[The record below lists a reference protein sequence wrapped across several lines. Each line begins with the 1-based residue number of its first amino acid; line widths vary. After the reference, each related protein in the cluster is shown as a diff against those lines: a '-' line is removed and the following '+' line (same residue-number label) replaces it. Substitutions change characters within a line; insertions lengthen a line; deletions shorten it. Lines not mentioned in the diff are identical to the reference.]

1 MVRSIW
7 KRTLVTTFAWAGL
20 AWAQQPITSSSP
32 AAKPGESTA
41 QYFTVQETGKAGQK
55 CKILKNWKTPE
66 GKTAY
71 QVQALDTGEMMTIVE
86 TGTVKNVPAVQ
97 AGNDSRVQAVATR
110 IFHWGLERMPP
121 AGTPMPP
128 IEDLRKMPS
137 ALPDPEPKKMVS
149 TDHLEASKPTAL
161 PRPEVTKVTTVIS
174 PEPVKRSRL
183 FPWFSHTTEPQVSET
198 PTNLPQPYTLG
209 SSPAPQPTT
218 TLQNSPTRTTPVA
231 ASSPRVSE
239 PSTGQN
245 KPSATSDK
253 LSETPAPRPNAFSR
267 YLPAPAASPATPQS
281 AIAPQRVVQVLP
293 PKSDA
298 PTPAPSTTSTAP
310 AAIEKTPANVATN
323 SGGQP
328 PAALPTFTPTISTGA
343 PAKTVPALPS
353 PAAPTSAA
361 LVSPPP
367 VYKPPVSYP
376 TTIPYP
382 TVAPAT
388 PAKVN
393 MSFANGP
400 GTSMPY
406 PVSLPQTSNSVGTS
420 ATPVK
425 RFDDTKPATTTMTP
439 RPVTTVT
446 TPAPVTTAPP
456 SDWRQSWGKSDD
468 GKAPIIEKPVPS
480 SGDSKAA
487 PAKPFLPQAESKRPD
502 PLQTPAQYDRRPAD
516 EKPSAQKSDPMLVP
530 AAAAASSTVVKPVP
544 AAPAASFT
552 AVKLIPVAAA
562 ASSTAVKP
570 VAATV
575 APLAKASPSATNMPV
590 PLGAQSVVQAGD
602 PGPGGVRYIPVPM
615 VTIPDIR
622 RAPVPP
628 MTAPAQVYGTSG
640 AVPATAGTQANAFT
654 PMISRQAYAQGTN
667 AFTNGVPVSPAAPAG
682 SFMPASSSNSMMA
695 QATQP
700 AGNSNPANP
709 SVITASLPRA
719 GLANQTVPAAY
730 QTTMYQT
737 QPPRPSLTAVKSTP
751 ENIQKMVTA
760 LRDSLYPSQR
770 EWAAESMAAVDW
782 RNHPQVV
789 QALTTAAKDDPA
801 GTVRAGC
808 VRCLAKMKA
817 NTVPV
822 VTVVRDL
829 RRDPDPRVRQEAE
842 QALSILAAGAK

>member
-7 KRTLVTTFAWAGL
+7 RRTLVTTFAWAGL
-20 AWAQQPITSSSP
+20 AWAQQPILSTGP
-32 AAKPGESTA
+32 AAKPGESTG
-41 QYFTVQETGKAGQK
+41 QTFTVQEAGKAGQK
-55 CKILKNWKTPE
+55 CKILKSWKTPE

-86 TGTVKNVPAVQ
+86 TGMGKNLSTEQ
-97 AGNDSRVQAVATR
+97 AGNASRVQAVATR

-149 TDHLEASKPTAL
+149 MDHLEAGKPTAL
-161 PRPEVTKVTTVIS
+161 PRPEVTKVTTVTP
-174 PEPVKRSRL
+174 PEPAKRSRL
-183 FPWFSHTTEPQVSET
+183 FPWFSRTTEPQVSET
-198 PTNLPQPYTLG
+198 PTSLPQPHTLA

-218 TLQNSPTRTTPVA
+218 TLQNSPTLTTPIA

-239 PSTGQN
+239 TPAGQN

-253 LSETPAPRPNAFSR
+253 LSETLAPRPNAFSR

-281 AIAPQRVVQVLP
+281 AVAPQRVVQVLP
-293 PKSDA
+293 PKYDA
-298 PTPAPSTTSTAP
+298 PAPAPSTTSIAP
-310 AAIEKTPANVATN
+310 AANEKTPANGVTN
-323 SGGQP
+323 SSGQP
-328 PAALPTFTPTISTGA
+328 TTALPASSPTMSA
-343 PAKTVPALPS
+343 AVPAKTVPATPS
-353 PAAPTSAA
+353 PAAPASAA

-388 PAKVN
+388 PAKAN
-393 MSFANGP
+393 MSFANG
-400 GTSMPY
+400 TSIPS
-406 PVSLPQTSNSVGTS
+406 PVYLPQTSNLVGAS

-425 RFDDTKPATTTMTP
+425 RFDDTKPATTATTP
-439 RPVTTVT
+439 SPVTTVT

-456 SDWRQSWGKSDD
+456 SDWRKSWGKSDD
-468 GKAPIIEKPVPS
+468 GKAPITENPVPS
-480 SGDSKAA
+480 SGDSKAV
-487 PAKPFLPQAESKRPD
+487 PAKPFLPQADSKRPD

-516 EKPSAQKSDPMLVP
+516 EKPSAQKSDTMLVP
-530 AAAAASSTVVKPVP
+530 AAAAASST
-544 AAPAASFT
+544 
-552 AVKLIPVAAA
+552 AVKLIPAAA
-562 ASSTAVKP
+562 VASSTAVKLVPAAAVASSTAVQP

-575 APLAKASPSATNMPV
+575 APLAKSPPSVTSMPV

-628 MTAPAQVYGTSG
+628 MTAPAQVYGTPG
-640 AVPATAGTQANAFT
+640 AVPAATAGTQANAFT
-654 PMISRQAYAQGTN
+654 PMISRQAYAQSTN
-667 AFTNGVPVSPAAPAG
+667 AFTNGVPVSPAAPTG
-682 SFMPASSSNSMMA
+682 SSMPASSSNSMMA

-700 AGNSNPANP
+700 AGNSYPANP
-709 SVITASLPRA
+709 SVITAGFPRA

-737 QPPRPSLTAVKSTP
+737 QPPHPSLTAVKSTP

-789 QALTTAAKDDPA
+789 QSLTTAAKDDPA
-801 GTVRAGC
+801 ATVRAGC

-822 VTVVRDL
+822 VTVMRDL

-842 QALSILAAGAK
+842 QALSVLAAGAK